1 MNVELG
7 WRVKLEQSHGP
18 GFLLLHVW
26 GHPASACGVP
36 SLPQP
41 HPLSSH
47 TPLPPSVIS
56 VFPMSGVGGG
66 AGGGEG
72 GKLRAAVN
80 SLLCSKLFKNHH
92 LCLLKTTTLF
102 FLSQCT
108 GVELHRPQAERT
120 AGQESRGWRV
130 LVRGSAGVLSS
141 WLWVPSWI
149 AHGQFSLGVPGIQ
162 CGFLPGVFFLL
173 PLLLQ

>member
-1 MNVELG
+1 MCPRRLAPLTVSSPQTDKPEGCLPNWEEEEVVFLCWPFSQLFPWTCPGLWSRAWGAESDMNVELG

-26 GHPASACGVP
+26 GHPASACEVP

-47 TPLPPSVIS
+47 TPRPPSVIS

-80 SLLCSKLFKNHH
+80 SLLCSKLFKNYH
-92 LCLLKTTTLF
+92 LCFLKTTSLF

-108 GVELHRPQAERT
+108 GVELFP
-120 AGQESRGWRV
+120 
-130 LVRGSAGVLSS
+130 
-141 WLWVPSWI
+141 
-149 AHGQFSLGVPGIQ
+149 
-162 CGFLPGVFFLL
+162 
-173 PLLLQ
+173 